1 MNIRINQNNDSY
13 YFMIIYGAI
22 SIIFIMASRF
32 FSPLTFGIK
41 CIFKSIF
48 KIPCPTCGTYRVL
61 FNIAHFAF
69 TDAFL
74 NNPLIFIS
82 LLILLLIMLFS
93 IITLSLRL
101 TKYKISFS
109 GNERKYLLLSILSLI
124 ISNWIYLIIAKI

>member
-22 SIIFIMASRF
+22 SITFIIVSRF
-32 FSPLTFGIK
+32 FSLGTFGIK

-48 KIPCPTCGTYRVL
+48 KIPCLTCGTYRVL

-82 LLILLLIMLFS
+82 ILTLIFLMLVS
-93 IITLSLRL
+93 IINLSLRL
-101 TKYKISFS
+101 AKYKISFS
-109 GNERKYLLLSILSLI
+109 DNEKKYLLLAILSLI